1 MKAIVE
7 KEKVFIR
14 KVKTKM
20 KNEVI
25 RNITVKEE
33 DNNNKKEKIICY

>member
-20 KNEVI
+20 RNEVI
-25 RNITVKEE
+25 RNITVKE
-33 DNNNKKEKIICY
+33 DDNNKKEKIIC

>member
-20 KNEVI
+20 RNEVI
-25 RNITVKEE
+25 RNITDKEDKKGE
-33 DNNNKKEKIICY
+33 NNYVNE

>member
-20 KNEVI
+20 RNEVI
-25 RNITVKEE
+25 RNITDKE
-33 DNNNKKEKIICY
+33 DNNKKEKIIC